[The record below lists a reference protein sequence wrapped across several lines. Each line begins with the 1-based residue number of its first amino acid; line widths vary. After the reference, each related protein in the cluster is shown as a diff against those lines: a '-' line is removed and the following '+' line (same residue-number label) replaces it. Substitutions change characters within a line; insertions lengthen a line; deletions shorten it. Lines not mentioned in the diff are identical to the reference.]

1 MRKYGTLIDSIRV
14 YENILRSCYTLFS
27 KVRASFGGIWYLNFF
42 YLLFQEIDFFCFIC
56 IILFEFLD
64 FQGMLFFISDYAIVD
79 LQVKL
84 VSKELYYE
92 AFFLSFIFKKKR
104 KISLFILFIILIMAY
119 YGWTPAQSAW
129 DIPYL
134 NRKIFLFRY
143 QIFKSDFFCH

>member
-1 MRKYGTLIDSIRV
+1 MHCDLWRTVYAETIEYGTLINSIRV
-14 YENILRSCYTLFS
+14 NENILRSCYTLFS

-92 AFFLSFIFKKKR
+92 TIFLLFISKR
-104 KISLFILFIILIMAY
+104 K
-119 YGWTPAQSAW
+119 
-129 DIPYL
+129 DIYL
-134 NRKIFLFRY
+134 Y
-143 QIFKSDFFCH
+143 TV